1 MPVLGASKRYLV
13 IDDIYDT
20 GDTCH
25 KVAHALAGFNCDFC
39 FCMSR
44 YKSHGI
50 TAKLLDHS
58 RWIVFPWE

>member
-1 MPVLGASKRYLV
+1 M

-25 KVAHALAGFNCDFC
+25 KVAHARAGFNCDFC

-50 TAKLLDHS
+50 RAKVLDHS